1 MSDYIIEPLDT
12 DVESI
17 FQDFVDYV
25 RSYYPDWNPSE
36 AQLDVI
42 IARFYAQQT
51 ATVADMASRVQRSIY
66 RYMGASLLNI
76 PPIEGA
82 AAVAT
87 VSFHVMDD
95 LAHTME
101 VGTQLGLTDA
111 NGDLHMFQT
120 TVDMVSPA
128 NAVEWPSVEAQ
139 AVDLGADANNLS
151 GAVQLMELFD
161 WIDDAQVVGTSSG
174 GADAEEDDVYIQRL
188 TDNMQIPRRPTIADD
203 VVVMAR
209 NVPGVWRAAAIDN
222 YRSTGAGTYATDME
236 DSIALSA
243 IDENGIEISGAIRN
257 QLVAYIQSNLRQNF
271 ILNWVSPVYHTIN
284 ITYKAHGYQVPG
296 YDTAAIKSEIDA
308 SFARLLDPA
317 ISGQKTAE
325 QPISRNWTPVRV
337 IRFLDLTTVVENN
350 RQVDYTE
357 TLTFNIDG
365 GTDDK
370 NDKPLT
376 GVFPLTRPGVF
387 TGTVVV
393 P

>member
-1 MSDYIIEPLDT
+1 MPDYIIEPLDT

-17 FQDFVDYV
+17 FQDFVEFV
-25 RSYYPDWNPSE
+25 RGYYPDWNPSE

-42 IARFYAQQT
+42 IARFYAQQA

-76 PPIEGA
+76 PPIEGS

-87 VSFHVMDD
+87 VSFHVMDA
-95 LAHTME
+95 LEHTMPS
-101 VGTQLGLTDA
+101 GTMVGLTDT

-120 TVDMVSPA
+120 IDDMVSPA
-128 NAVEWPSVEAQ
+128 DSIEWPSITAQ
-139 AVDLGADANNLS
+139 ALEIGADGNNLG

-161 WIDDAQVVGTSSG
+161 WIDDAQVVGVSSG
-174 GADAEEDDVYIQRL
+174 GSDAEEDDIYIQRL
-188 TDNMQIPRRPTIADD
+188 TENMQIPRRPTIADD
-203 VVVMAR
+203 VVIMAR

-243 IDENGIEISGAIRN
+243 LDVDGNEVSGPIRDS
-257 QLVAYIQSNLRQNF
+257 LIAYIKSNLRQNF
-271 ILNWVSPVYHTIN
+271 LLSWVAPTYHTVN
-284 ITYKAHGYQVPG
+284 ITYKAHGYNVPG
-296 YDTAAIKSEIDA
+296 YDTAAITSEINA
-308 SFARLLDPA
+308 AFARVLDPA
-317 ISGQKTAE
+317 QSGQRTAN

-337 IRFLDLTTVVENN
+337 IRFLDLTTIVENS
-350 RQVDYTE
+350 RQIDYTE

-365 GTDDK
+365 GTTDK